1 MDRGRCGSGCH
12 ASGCVWMVFSSGL
25 CFFVVLVEGSGC
37 CVVVMG
43 DEKSSESL
51 YSAQTTLII

>member
-1 MDRGRCGSGCH
+1 MGLERRGRGCH
-12 ASGCVWMVFSSGL
+12 ASGCVWIVFSGGL
-25 CFFVVLVEGSGC
+25 FFFVALVEGSGC

-51 YSAQTTLII
+51 SSEQFTSII